1 MLQRKY
7 KEVFVTKLIY
17 VSNGDT
23 PRHIGGNMET
33 WRTGHCCDWGML
45 EYQNIY
51 TKSVVQAHSISIQ
64 RQRQQRDLNSVL
76 IVDSVPRMSIGL
88 CVCIL
93 FSGGSHNIT
102 DLVHISPLEGAAEQQ
117 QHTPP
122 PRFQS

>member
-33 WRTGHCCDWGML
+33 WRTGSCCDWGML

-88 CVCIL
+88 CVVYCL
-93 FSGGSHNIT
+93 VEGVIT

>member
-23 PRHIGGNMET
+23 PPHIGGNMET
-33 WRTGHCCDWGML
+33 WRTGSCCDWGML

-76 IVDSVPRMSIGL
+76 IVDSDPPDEHRNVVYCLVEG
-88 CVCIL
+88 V
-93 FSGGSHNIT
+93 IT
-102 DLVHISPLEGAAEQQ
+102 
-117 QHTPP
+117 
-122 PRFQS
+122 

>member
-1 MLQRKY
+1 METRRATLA
-7 KEVFVTKLIY
+7 
-17 VSNGDT
+17 
-23 PRHIGGNMET
+23 ET
-33 WRTGHCCDWGML
+33 WRHGALGTAVTGECWK
-45 EYQNIY
+45 YQNIY
-51 TKSVVQAHSISIQ
+51 TKSVGQVHSISMQ

-88 CVCIL
+88 CVVYCL
-93 FSGGSHNIT
+93 VEGVIT

>member
-51 TKSVVQAHSISIQ
+51 TKSVVQAHNISIQ

-76 IVDSVPRMSIGL
+76 IVDSVPPDEHRTVSVYCLVEG
-88 CVCIL
+88 V
-93 FSGGSHNIT
+93 IT